1 MAAKRGERSTE
12 EGLRGKSR
20 PRLEHAALGR
30 GVGLPLAEARLT
42 DRQRIGVLF
51 QAACAAAH
59 LEESGWTVSA
69 WESARLDSDGL
80 LSGLVPAPLSRDALP
95 QRALIALMGEL
106 FQTDEAPAG
115 RGQGRRV
122 ARSLFAAWR
131 QSVHAIAPRRAVED
145 LLGHAPFLWQDEFS
159 RARGCLAARYSASG
173 KPGEASG
180 GTSGR
185 KSGLRVLGPGRFS
198 RAMCAGAERL
208 DQVTASLG
216 QSEAG
221 EIWRSGSGEHSP
233 RDLAQAGHWRAAVG
247 AWESVGTESTQE
259 RIDFARALYAVGRFE
274 DALVALK
281 GLRRSSARILRIWC
295 LYRLGKLGPAKREL
309 GAVDRSALTP
319 RQRMQHLSVAL
330 RVLENRG
337 ETKEADRW
345 LAEGLRD
352 EDASARD
359 RAELLAAF
367 NAWDRGDLDTMRSW
381 LDRVAKVLG
390 PEAKRLDLAWRWRKA
405 AGLEA
410 TARRDG
416 AAAVGHFVEAL
427 RMARRRLT
435 PFEAGALWNELAIGR
450 ALAGDLAGAERALL
464 HTLRLH
470 REVQGSRLTTSA
482 LFNLAEIRLRR
493 GRVAG
498 VLDILERA
506 TAEDRRAR
514 NWRSLAHD
522 FELWVLYELVR
533 GRPHA
538 ALVRSREALNEL
550 EERGISW
557 RSEELHLLAAR
568 ALGWLERPDEARAE
582 LDQSRPE
589 AARVLEAEEV
599 PALWALAGDRE
610 AALAEVREVP
620 EGPLQRLWRQV
631 LVEADIEAAD
641 WRALS
646 EIEPYRAGR
655 FVFDVELVAPGTAPP
670 AVLRR
675 AVVALREAGA
685 GPLAER
691 LDSRDSTAWR
701 ALGTFLQGHRK
712 GEEEIDRLFLDA
724 GYPEARLLFRK
735 PSGDEVL
742 REGPGGIHEIKRDLS
757 RGELVLQA
765 PFVDEVQQALLG
777 LLALLPLPVGSLE
790 PLAWAAGDAGQEGEG
805 SRRRRRSGIIGES
818 AAIVEL
824 LERTSLLAA
833 AEVPIMVLGETGTG
847 KELLAQEV
855 HAGSRHSDGPFLAM
869 NCAAVS
875 EELLMSDL
883 FGHVKGSFTG
893 AARDRLGIFE
903 TARGG
908 TVFLDEIGDLPLRAQ
923 GFLLRVL
930 QEGEVRRI
938 GESLP
943 RKVEVRVV
951 AATNRDL
958 ESMVKDGSFRADLYY
973 RLRVGALVLP
983 PLRERGE
990 DVLLLAEH
998 FLGSDP
1004 GSRAL
1009 GLSPSTR
1016 TRLMEYDW
1024 PGNVRELKNI
1034 LSVAAAF
1041 ATGSELHPEHLDLPY
1056 RSVPAGAVG
1065 SGPESAGIAP
1075 AIGYHELIRNYRR
1088 RLVRDALRSA
1098 NGNRAQAARRL
1109 GLTRQ
1114 ALSYLVRKLELD

>member
-1 MAAKRGERSTE
+1 MAAKRGKLSIKAVS
-12 EGLRGKSR
+12 RGKDS
-20 PRLEHAALGR
+20 PRLEHAALGPE
-30 GVGLPLAEARLT
+30 VGLPLAEARLT

-51 QAACAAAH
+51 QAACAVAH
-59 LEESGWTVSA
+59 LAESGWTVNG
-69 WESARLDSDGL
+69 WERARVDSDGL
-80 LSGLVPAPLSRDALP
+80 LSGLVPVPLSPDALP
-95 QRALIALMGEL
+95 QRSLVALLGDL
-106 FQTDEAPAG
+106 FQTGEAPAG

-122 ARSLFAAWR
+122 ARGLFGVWR
-131 QSVHAIAPRRAVED
+131 QGVNAIAPKRAVED
-145 LLGHAPFLWQDEFS
+145 LLDRAPFLWQAEFS
-159 RARGCLAARYSASG
+159 RARGCLAARYSGNG
-173 KPGEASG
+173 KSG
-180 GTSGR
+180 GE
-185 KSGLRVLGPGRFS
+185 SGLRVLGPGHFS

-208 DQVTASLG
+208 DQVTRSLG
-216 QSEAG
+216 QIEAG
-221 EIWRSGSGEHSP
+221 EIWRSGIGEHGP
-233 RDLAQAGHWRAAVG
+233 RELARAGHWRAALR
-247 AWESVGTESTQE
+247 AWESVGAESPE
-259 RIDFARALYAVGRFE
+259 DRIDCARASYAVGRFE
-274 DALVALK
+274 DALAALK

-309 GAVDRSALTP
+309 GAVDRGELTP

-330 RVLENRG
+330 RILENRG
-337 ETKEADRW
+337 DTKEADRW

-352 EDASARD
+352 EDGSARK

-381 LDRVAKVLG
+381 LDRVAKALG
-390 PEAKRLDLAWRWRKA
+390 PEADRGDLSWRWRKA

-410 TARRDG
+410 TARREG
-416 AAAVGHFVEAL
+416 AAAVGHFSEAL

-470 REVQGSRLTTSA
+470 RDVQGSRLTTSA

-493 GRVAG
+493 GRLAG

-522 FELWVLYELVR
+522 FELWALYELVR

-538 ALVRSREALNEL
+538 ALLRSREASSEL
-550 EERGISW
+550 ADRGISW

-582 LDQSRPE
+582 LEQSCPE

-610 AALAEVREVP
+610 AALAEVPQVP
-620 EGPLQRLWRQV
+620 QGPLRRLWTQV
-631 LVEADIEAAD
+631 LIEADIEASD
-641 WRALS
+641 WRALG

-655 FVFDVELVAPGTAPP
+655 LVFDIELVAPGSAPP

-685 GPLAER
+685 GPMAER
-691 LDSRDSTAWR
+691 LDSRDATAWR
-701 ALGTFLQGHRK
+701 ALGSFLQGHRTGK
-712 GEEEIDRLFLDA
+712 AELDRLFLDA
-724 GYPEARLLFRK
+724 GYPDARLLFRK
-735 PSGDEVL
+735 PLGDEVL
-742 REGPGGIHEIKRDLS
+742 RDGRGGGHEIKQELS
-757 RGELVLQA
+757 RGELVLQV
-765 PFVDEVQQALLG
+765 PFVDEVQKA
-777 LLALLPLPVGSLE
+777 LLALLALQATAIEQLP
-790 PLAWAAGDAGQEGEG
+790 WAPGDHGQGGEAA
-805 SRRRRRSGIIGES
+805 RRCRSSGIIGES
-818 AAIVEL
+818 TAVVEV
-824 LERTSLLAA
+824 LERAGLLAA

-855 HAGSRHSDGPFLAM
+855 HARSRHSDGPFLVL

-893 AARDRLGIFE
+893 AVRDRVGIFE
-903 TARGG
+903 AAREG

-943 RKVEVRVV
+943 RKVTVRVV

-958 ESMVKDGSFRADLYY
+958 ESMVQDGSFRADLYY

-990 DVLLLAEH
+990 DVLILAEH
-998 FLGSDP
+998 FLRSVP
-1004 GSRAL
+1004 GSRGL
-1009 GLSPSTR
+1009 GLSSATR
-1016 TRLMEYDW
+1016 ARLMEYDW

-1034 LSVAAAF
+1034 LSVATAF
-1041 ATGSELHPEHLDLPY
+1041 ASGEELRPEHLDLPY
-1056 RSVPAGAVG
+1056 RSVHGGAVVRAATAPAGAPPDNAAHAV
-1065 SGPESAGIAP
+1065 
-1075 AIGYHELIRNYRR
+1075 GYHELVVNYRR

-1098 NGNRAQAARRL
+1098 DGNRAEAARRL